1 MPFTII
7 GQDSTLMKNPV
18 HELTEMDMASGE
30 RADILIK
37 FPSSQFPSGSKV
49 KVVYDPNAQFDTIID
64 QNKTIIT
71 LDMGEKETNEERLLW
86 APPVNWMFLSLI

>member
-1 MPFTII
+1 
-7 GQDSTLMKNPV
+7 MKNPV

-49 KVVYDPNAQFDTIID
+49 KVVDAQFEIIID
-64 QNKTIIT
+64 QKKTIIT
-71 LDMGEKETNEERLLW
+71 LDMRERDK
-86 APPVNWMFLSLI
+86 